1 MLEKIGNF
9 TATESLGPD
18 LSADMLFLFF
28 ICCAS
33 SQQPQTADVLTLKTE
48 IKPDGTFFRLPPLHR
63 VGFVGARDSRAP
75 IVELGCLAAQVKVSE
90 LFSPPSAC
98 INCCHGY
105 RPEVLRRGDK
115 CALRVHAHK
124 ALFSQFSC
132 ARQMEIDFE

>member
-18 LSADMLFLFF
+18 PSADMLFLFF

-75 IVELGCLAAQVKVSE
+75 IVELWLS
-90 LFSPPSAC
+90 
-98 INCCHGY
+98 CCSGEGF
-105 RPEVLRRGDK
+105 RTVLTTFG
-115 CALRVHAHK
+115 VY
-124 ALFSQFSC
+124 
-132 ARQMEIDFE
+132 